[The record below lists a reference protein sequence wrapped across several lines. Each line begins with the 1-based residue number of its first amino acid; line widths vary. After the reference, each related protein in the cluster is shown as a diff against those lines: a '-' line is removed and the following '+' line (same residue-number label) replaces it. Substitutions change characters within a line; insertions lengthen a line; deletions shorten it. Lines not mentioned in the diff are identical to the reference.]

1 MPIVRNSSGHEQIHV
16 SNLSEIRVTTDA
28 LEDLHTSTNTSLS
41 NIHSSLSNANHHEY
55 SNDKV
60 KLGSA
65 GATAVIADS
74 TYSPAADVDDRKGWV
89 WTKLANDT
97 AKFNYYMYGS
107 TGSSHPWTLGDLK
120 SLHMTCSVDKWDSVV
135 SVPFIVV
142 HTVPTGIGDAGA
154 FYHSRRAYTL
164 NLANNKIIVGEHIN
178 LYTINKPNLHNE
190 NRYIPLENIVNTGDC
205 ADSEVILFISV
216 HSDSGALMGTK
227 IHVNEMGFDLNNE
240 IKRSIKLV
248 T

>member
-1 MPIVRNSSGHEQIHV
+1 MPIVRNTSGHEQIHV

-28 LEDLHTSTNTSLS
+28 LESLHTSTNTSLS
-41 NIHSSLSNANHHEY
+41 NIDSTLSNANHHEY

-65 GATAVIADS
+65 GSGDVIADS
-74 TYSPAADVDDRKGWV
+74 TYDPTADADDRKGWL
-89 WTKLANDT
+89 WTKAAGDA

-120 SLHMTCSVDKWDSVV
+120 SLYMTCSVDKWDNVT

-142 HTVPTGIGDAGA
+142 HTVPTGIGDAGG

-164 NLANNKIIVGEHIN
+164 NLSNHKIVVGQHLN
-178 LYTINKPNLHNE
+178 LYAINKPILYNA
-190 NRYIPLENIVNTGDC
+190 NRSIPLENIVNTGDC
-205 ADSEVILFISV
+205 ADSEVIGLISV

-227 IHVNEMGFDLNNE
+227 IHVNEMGYNLNDE

>member
-1 MPIVRNSSGHEQIHV
+1 MNSFKIANKTIHTKNHELVRNDQ
-16 SNLSEIRVTTDA
+16 
-28 LEDLHTSTNTSLS
+28 
-41 NIHSSLSNANHHEY
+41 
-55 SNDKV
+55 V
-60 KLGSA
+60 KLGSG
-65 GATAVIADS
+65 GATSVIADS
-74 TYSPAADVDDRKGWV
+74 TYSPTADADDRKGWI
-89 WTKLANDT
+89 WTKLAGDT

-120 SLHMTCSVDKWDSVV
+120 SLHMTCSIDKWDNVA

-142 HTVPTGIGDAGA
+142 HTVPTGSGDAGA

-164 NLANNKIIVGEHIN
+164 NLANHKIIVGEHVN
-178 LYTINKPNLHNE
+178 LYAIDKPNLHNE
-190 NRYIPLENIVNTGDC
+190 NRYIPLESKVDTGDC
-205 ADSEVILFISV
+205 ADSEVILFITI

-227 IHVNEMGFDLNNE
+227 IHVNEMGYDLNNE